1 MLMAACWFFGGEDL
15 RSRYSRIQHVDV
27 VIRYLTQDADLD
39 PEAVERELVVT
50 GSDLMLLLDKRT
62 REGVVHPSLPVPS
75 PACTRVEASVLG
87 TTLMHVTCV
96 IMSNSH
102 DTFWSRVTEV
112 EGLGNFLQFSQLG
125 SEIQREAGFE
135 SMPF

>member
-1 MLMAACWFFGGEDL
+1 MSWPLTKYASTLSVSCLSYPD
-15 RSRYSRIQHVDV
+15 VDV

-87 TTLMHVTCV
+87 ESGLTTAVVTPAVHSDGHTGECKVGSAALCV
-96 IMSNSH
+96 PFFLNPQ
-102 DTFWSRVTEV
+102 
-112 EGLGNFLQFSQLG
+112 LGNG
-125 SEIQREAGFE
+125 G
-135 SMPF
+135 

>member
-1 MLMAACWFFGGEDL
+1 
-15 RSRYSRIQHVDV
+15 
-27 VIRYLTQDADLD
+27 
-39 PEAVERELVVT
+39 
-50 GSDLMLLLDKRT
+50 
-62 REGVVHPSLPVPS
+62 
-75 PACTRVEASVLG
+75 
-87 TTLMHVTCV
+87 MHVTCV

-112 EGLGNFLQFSQLG
+112 EGLGNFFQFSQLG